1 MTTSAPEKKVVKCG
15 IVMPISAID
24 GCSVEHWNDVR
35 NIIEDSVKSIENWK
49 VDVRLVSD
57 ADEVGVIQ
65 KRIIHNL
72 YFDDIVVCDVSG
84 KNPNVMF
91 ELGMRLAFDKA
102 TIIIKDDHTNYSFDT
117 GVIEHLSYPRDLRFN
132 SITNFKLQLASKLE
146 ATLSSAQAGGS
157 IFLRNFGT
165 FTPADALQGEVKQT
179 QFDALFSLLGD
190 VRQDVSILRRMIS
203 VPTSEVTPNR
213 FPIPNY
219 REITGTSA
227 RSSRIFDVDK
237 LERDLQNMI
246 KDIATRK
253 SSMTESEFRDTL
265 SKSFDVGKITP
276 ETTRMLFETYKK
288 YSVKADKSK
297 GD

>member
-1 MTTSAPEKKVVKCG
+1 MTTSPPEKKVVKCG

-35 NIIEDSVKSIENWK
+35 NIIEDSVKSIDNWK

-146 ATLSSAQAGGS
+146 ATLASAQAGGS

-179 QFDALFSLLGD
+179 QFDALFNLIGD
-190 VRQDVSILRRMIS
+190 VRQDVSILRRMVS
-203 VPTSEVTPNR
+203 SPPNEGIHGR
-213 FPIPNY
+213 PIPP
-219 REITGTSA
+219 ITGNMVIP
-227 RSSRIFDVDK
+227 SSRKPPLINMEK
-237 LERDLQNMI
+237 IEQNLQNVI
-246 KDIATRK
+246 KDLASHKKI
-253 SSMTESEFRDTL
+253 MTELEFISSLSRRVDITNVNTL
-265 SKSFDVGKITP
+265 TMS
-276 ETTRMLFETYKK
+276 RLFENYKMLSEK
-288 YSVKADKSK
+288 TEKN
-297 GD
+297 